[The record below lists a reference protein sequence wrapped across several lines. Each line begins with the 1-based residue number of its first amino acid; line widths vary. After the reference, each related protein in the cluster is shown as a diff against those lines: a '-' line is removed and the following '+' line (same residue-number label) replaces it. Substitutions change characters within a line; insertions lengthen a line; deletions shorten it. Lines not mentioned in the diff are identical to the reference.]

1 MWPLVKLFSALVNIS
16 NSTQGT
22 DDLSVL
28 TNRVGLYSE
37 NMCCIFSEWD
47 QRICCQEEQN
57 RGKANWEHL
66 NEDLHVL
73 ITVEDSE
80 NRAHVKLQKA
90 VDEVKKLLVPMVSSG
105 VILSELSQCG
115 LSEPLKEFYNWN

>member
-47 QRICCQEEQN
+47 
-57 RGKANWEHL
+57 
-66 NEDLHVL
+66 
-73 ITVEDSE
+73 
-80 NRAHVKLQKA
+80 
-90 VDEVKKLLVPMVSSG
+90 
-105 VILSELSQCG
+105 
-115 LSEPLKEFYNWN
+115 